1 MPGHTKNRR
10 CTLKMK
16 KEKKILMVEDHP
28 IFRMGMCEL
37 INQERDLT
45 VCGTAEDVPE
55 AMDFIEKEN
64 PDLVIVDL
72 SLKSSNGMTL
82 IKEMNKYY
90 KKIPVLVLSM
100 HEESLH
106 AKRCLLAG
114 AKGYLMKH
122 ETKDSIIKAI
132 RRIFAGKKYISLRVM
147 DTLLDKLGEKSET
160 GQESSIHCLTDRE
173 LEIFQ
178 MIGKGFSSGQIAGQL
193 NLSVKTISAHRE
205 RIKQKLGVKTSGEL
219 VRFAVLWLETEL
231 F

>member
-1 MPGHTKNRR
+1 
-10 CTLKMK
+10 MK

-37 INQERDLT
+37 INQEKDLT
-45 VCGTAEDVPE
+45 VCGSAEDVPE
-55 AMDFIEKEN
+55 AMELIELKN

-82 IKEMNKYY
+82 IREMNKYY
-90 KKIPVLVLSM
+90 KKIPILVLSM

-122 ETKDSIIKAI
+122 ETKDSIIEAI
-132 RRIFAGKKYISLRVM
+132 RRIFAGKKYISQRVM
-147 DTLLDKLGEKSET
+147 DTLLDKLGEESAT
-160 GQESSIHCLTDRE
+160 GPESSVHGLTDRE
-173 LEIFQ
+173 LEVFQ
-178 MIGKGFSSGQIAGQL
+178 MIGKGFSSRQMAGQL

-205 RIKQKLGVKTSGEL
+205 RIKQKLGAKTSGEL
-219 VRFAVLWLETEL
+219 VRYAVLWLETEL

>member
-1 MPGHTKNRR
+1 
-10 CTLKMK
+10 MK
-16 KEKKILMVEDHP
+16 KEKKILIVEDHP

-37 INQERDLT
+37 ISEEKDLI
-45 VCGTAEDVPE
+45 VCGSAEDVPE
-55 AMDFIEKEN
+55 ARKLVELTN

-72 SLKSSNGMTL
+72 SLKNSNGMTL
-82 IKEMNKYY
+82 IREMSKHFKE
-90 KKIPVLVLSM
+90 IPILVLSM

-122 ETKDSIIKAI
+122 ETKDSIITAI
-132 RRIFAGKKYISLRVM
+132 RKIFAGKKYISQRVM
-147 DTLLDKLGEKSET
+147 DTFLDKFGEELEPV
-160 GQESSIHCLTDRE
+160 QESPAIGLTDRE

-178 MIGKGFSSGQIAGQL
+178 MIGKGFSSGQIAEKL

-205 RIKQKLGVKTSGEL
+205 RIKQKLGAKTSGEL
-219 VRFAVLWLETEL
+219 VRYAVIWLETEL

>member
-1 MPGHTKNRR
+1 
-10 CTLKMK
+10 MK
-16 KEKKILMVEDHP
+16 KKKVLMVEDHP

-37 INQERDLT
+37 INQEEDLT
-45 VCGTAEDVPE
+45 VCGSAEDVPE
-55 AMDFIEKEN
+55 AMNLVKMEN

-72 SLKSSNGMTL
+72 SLKCSNGMTL
-82 IKEMNKYY
+82 IKEMNQYY
-90 KKIPVLVLSM
+90 KNIPVLVLSM

-132 RRIFAGKKYISLRVM
+132 RRIFAGKKYISQRVM
-147 DTLLDKLGEKSET
+147 DTLLDTLGEDSET
-160 GQESSIHCLTDRE
+160 GQEFPILGLTDRE

-178 MIGKGFSSGQIAGQL
+178 KIGKGFSTGQIAGQL

-205 RIKQKLGVKTSGEL
+205 RIKQKLGAKTSSEL
-219 VRFAVLWLETEL
+219 VRYAVLWLET
-231 F
+231 

>member
-1 MPGHTKNRR
+1 
-10 CTLKMK
+10 MK

-37 INQERDLT
+37 INQEKDLT
-45 VCGTAEDVPE
+45 VCGSAEDVVE
-55 AMDFIEKEN
+55 AMHLVELKN

-82 IKEMNKYY
+82 IREMNKHYQ
-90 KKIPVLVLSM
+90 KIPVLVLSM

-122 ETKDSIIKAI
+122 ETKDSIITAI
-132 RRIFAGKKYISLRVM
+132 RRIFAGKKYISQRVM
-147 DTLLDKLGEKSET
+147 DTLLDKLGEEESET
-160 GQESSIHCLTDRE
+160 GQKSPIHGLTDRE

-178 MIGKGFSSGQIAGQL
+178 MIGKGFSSGQIAEQL

-205 RIKQKLGVKTSGEL
+205 RIKQKLGAKTSGEL
-219 VRFAVLWLETEL
+219 VRYAVLLLETEL

>member
-1 MPGHTKNRR
+1 
-10 CTLKMK
+10 MK
-16 KEKKILMVEDHP
+16 KEKKILIVEDHP

-37 INQERDLT
+37 ISEENDLT
-45 VCGTAEDVPE
+45 VCGSAEDVAE
-55 AMDFIEKEN
+55 ARTLIESTN

-82 IKEMNKYY
+82 IREMNKYF
-90 KKIPVLVLSM
+90 KEIPVLVLSM

-132 RRIFAGKKYISLRVM
+132 RRIFAGKKYISQRVM
-147 DTLLDKLGEKSET
+147 DTLLDKFGEESET
-160 GQESSIHCLTDRE
+160 VQESPAIGLTDRE

-178 MIGKGFSSGQIAGQL
+178 MIGKGFSSGQIAGKL

-205 RIKQKLGVKTSGEL
+205 RIKQKLGAKTSGEL
-219 VRFAVLWLETEL
+219 VRYAVLWLETEL

>member
-1 MPGHTKNRR
+1 MI
-10 CTLKMK
+10 

-37 INQERDLT
+37 INQENDLT
-45 VCGTAEDVPE
+45 VCGSAEDVPE
-55 AMDFIEKEN
+55 AMDLVELKN

-82 IKEMNKYY
+82 IREMNKYY

-132 RRIFAGKKYISLRVM
+132 RRIFAGKKYISQRIM
-147 DTLLDKLGEKSET
+147 DTLLDKLGEESKT
-160 GQESSIHCLTDRE
+160 GQESPIHGLTDRE

-205 RIKQKLGVKTSGEL
+205 RIKQKLGAKTSGEL
-219 VRFAVLWLETEL
+219 VRYAVLWLETEL

>member
-1 MPGHTKNRR
+1 
-10 CTLKMK
+10 MK
-16 KEKKILMVEDHP
+16 KEKKILIVEDHP

-37 INQERDLT
+37 INQENDLT
-45 VCGTAEDVPE
+45 VCGSAEDVPE
-55 AMDFIEKEN
+55 AMDLIKLHK

-122 ETKDSIIKAI
+122 ETKDSIIEAI
-132 RRIFAGKKYISLRVM
+132 RRIFAGKKYISQRVM
-147 DTLLDKLGEKSET
+147 DTLLDKLGEESET
-160 GQESSIHCLTDRE
+160 DQKFLIHGLTDRE

-178 MIGKGFSSGQIAGQL
+178 LIGKGFSSGQIAGQL

-205 RIKQKLGVKTSGEL
+205 RIKQKLGAKTSGEL
-219 VRFAVLWLETEL
+219 VRYAVLWLETEL

>member
-1 MPGHTKNRR
+1 
-10 CTLKMK
+10 
-16 KEKKILMVEDHP
+16 
-28 IFRMGMCEL
+28 MCEL
-37 INQERDLT
+37 ISEEKDLI
-45 VCGTAEDVPE
+45 VCGSADDVDE
-55 AMDFIEKEN
+55 ARNLVETTR

-82 IKEMNKYY
+82 IREMNKYF
-90 KKIPVLVLSM
+90 KDIPVLVLSM

-122 ETKDSIIKAI
+122 ETKDSIITAI
-132 RRIFAGKKYISLRVM
+132 RRIFAGKKYISQRVM
-147 DTLLDKLGEKSET
+147 DSLLDKFGGESET
-160 GQESSIHCLTDRE
+160 VQASPAIGLTDRE

-178 MIGKGFSSGQIAGQL
+178 MIGKGFSSGQIAEKL
-193 NLSVKTISAHRE
+193 HLSVKTISAHRE
-205 RIKQKLGVKTSGEL
+205 RIKQKLGAKTSGEL

>member
-1 MPGHTKNRR
+1 
-10 CTLKMK
+10 MK
-16 KEKKILMVEDHP
+16 KEKKILIVEDHP

-37 INQERDLT
+37 ISEEKDLT
-45 VCGTAEDVPE
+45 VCGSAEDVAE
-55 AMDFIEKEN
+55 ARKLVESTN

-82 IKEMNKYY
+82 IREMNKYF
-90 KKIPVLVLSM
+90 KEIPVLVLSM

-114 AKGYLMKH
+114 AEGYLMKH

-132 RRIFAGKKYISLRVM
+132 RKIFAGKKYISQRVM
-147 DTLLDKLGEKSET
+147 DTLLDKFGEESQMV
-160 GQESSIHCLTDRE
+160 QESPAIGLTDRE

-178 MIGKGFSSGQIAGQL
+178 MIGKGFSSGQIAAKL

-205 RIKQKLGVKTSGEL
+205 RIKQKLGAKTSGEL
-219 VRFAVLWLETEL
+219 VRYAVLWLETEL

>member
-1 MPGHTKNRR
+1 
-10 CTLKMK
+10 
-16 KEKKILMVEDHP
+16 MVEDHP

-37 INQERDLT
+37 INQEKDLT
-45 VCGTAEDVPE
+45 VCGSAEDVPE
-55 AMDFIEKEN
+55 AMDLVELKK

-82 IKEMNKYY
+82 IREMNKYY

-132 RRIFAGKKYISLRVM
+132 RRIFAGKKYISQRIM
-147 DTLLDKLGEKSET
+147 DTLLDKLGEESKT
-160 GQESSIHCLTDRE
+160 GQESTIHGLTDRE

-178 MIGKGFSSGQIAGQL
+178 MIGKGFSSRQIAGQL
-193 NLSVKTISAHRE
+193 NLSVKTVSAHRE
-205 RIKQKLGVKTSGEL
+205 RIKQKLGAKTSGEL
-219 VRFAVLWLETEL
+219 VRYAVLWLETEL

>member
-1 MPGHTKNRR
+1 M
-10 CTLKMK
+10 MI
-16 KEKKILMVEDHP
+16 KEKKILIVEDHP

-37 INQERDLT
+37 INQEKDLT
-45 VCGTAEDVPE
+45 ICGSAEDVPE
-55 AMDFIEKEN
+55 AMNLVELKN
-64 PDLVIVDL
+64 PDLIIVDL

-82 IKEMNKYY
+82 IREMNKYH
-90 KKIPVLVLSM
+90 KKIPILVLSM

-132 RRIFAGKKYISLRVM
+132 RKIFSGKKYISQRVM
-147 DTLLDKLGEKSET
+147 DTLLDKLGEESET
-160 GQESSIHCLTDRE
+160 GKKSSIHGLTDRE

-178 MIGKGFSSGQIAGQL
+178 MIGKGLSSGQIAGQL

-205 RIKQKLGVKTSGEL
+205 RIKQKLGAKTSGEL
-219 VRFAVLWLETEL
+219 VRYAVLWLETEL

>member
-1 MPGHTKNRR
+1 
-10 CTLKMK
+10 MK
-16 KEKKILMVEDHP
+16 KEKKILIVEDHP

-37 INQERDLT
+37 IAEEKDLI
-45 VCGTAEDVPE
+45 VCGSADDVDE
-55 AMDFIEKEN
+55 ARNLVELTR

-90 KKIPVLVLSM
+90 KEIPVLVLSM

-122 ETKDSIIKAI
+122 ETKDSIIGAI
-132 RRIFAGKKYISLRVM
+132 RKIFAGKKYISQRVM
-147 DTLLDKLGEKSET
+147 DSLLDKFGGESEAIP
-160 GQESSIHCLTDRE
+160 GSPAIGLTDRE

-178 MIGKGFSSGQIAGQL
+178 MIGQGFSSGQIAEKL
-193 NLSVKTISAHRE
+193 HLSVKTISAHRE
-205 RIKQKLGVKTSGEL
+205 RIKQKLGAKTSGEL
-219 VRFAVLWLETEL
+219 VRYAVLWLESEL
-231 F
+231 L

>member
-1 MPGHTKNRR
+1 
-10 CTLKMK
+10 MK
-16 KEKKILMVEDHP
+16 KKKVLMVEDHP

-37 INQERDLT
+37 INQEEDLT
-45 VCGTAEDVPE
+45 VCGSAEDVPE
-55 AMDFIEKEN
+55 AMYLVKMEN

-72 SLKSSNGMTL
+72 SLKCSNGMTL
-82 IKEMNKYY
+82 IKEMNQYY
-90 KKIPVLVLSM
+90 KNIPVLVLSM

-132 RRIFAGKKYISLRVM
+132 RRIFAGKKYISQRVM
-147 DTLLDKLGEKSET
+147 DTLLDKLGEDSET
-160 GQESSIHCLTDRE
+160 GQESPILGLTDRE

-178 MIGKGFSSGQIAGQL
+178 KIGKGFSTGQIAGQL

-205 RIKQKLGVKTSGEL
+205 RIKQKLGAKTSSEL
-219 VRFAVLWLETEL
+219 VRYAVLWLET
-231 F
+231 